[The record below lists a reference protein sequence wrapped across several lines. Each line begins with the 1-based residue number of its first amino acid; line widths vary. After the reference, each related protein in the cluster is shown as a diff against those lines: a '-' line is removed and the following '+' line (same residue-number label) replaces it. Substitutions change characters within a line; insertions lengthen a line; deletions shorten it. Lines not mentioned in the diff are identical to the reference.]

1 MPVKPDRN
9 DLHAWLTPQLMRECE
24 QALHRHGMDTA
35 TIPYAWQ
42 TMQHL
47 HARIEQHAEAI
58 VRDLT
63 EALQALETHRQQAGL
78 TKVFL
83 SSPVVRSCYA
93 ACPSAAHKVI
103 KVLARD
109 RVYAVTS

>member
-1 MPVKPDRN
+1 
-9 DLHAWLTPQLMRECE
+9 
-24 QALHRHGMDTA
+24 MDTA

-58 VRDLT
+58 GRDLT
-63 EALQALETHRQQAGL
+63 EAVQALETHRQQAGL

-83 SSPVVRSCYA
+83 SSPVVRSRYA
-93 ACPSAAHKVI
+93 ACPSAAHKVS
-103 KVLARD
+103 KVISRD
-109 RVYAVTS
+109 RVYAVTAAEPFPTEEEARQLWQEERRALRP